1 MSADHHDYSRATIII
16 DAQNDASVETSDQE
30 LSNAITIG
38 VNDDIMDFKK
48 LIFWSGLGVGI
59 VASLVVIWIF
69 ASQMF
74 FEQSKANA
82 TATSTYY
89 AIEKLTEDANNHIQS
104 YGVLDAEKGVYHM
117 PIDAAIEK
125 IATQD

>member
-1 MSADHHDYSRATIII
+1 
-16 DAQNDASVETSDQE
+16 
-30 LSNAITIG
+30 
-38 VNDDIMDFKK
+38 
-48 LIFWSGLGVGI
+48 

-89 AIEKLTEDANNHIQS
+89 AIEKLTEDTNNHIQS

>member
-1 MSADHHDYSRATIII
+1 MSADHHEYSRATVII
-16 DAQNDASVETSDQE
+16 DAQNDASVETSDHE

-59 VASLVVIWIF
+59 VTAVVVVWIF

-82 TATSTYY
+82 TATSTFY
-89 AIEKLTEDANNHIQS
+89 AVEKLTEDANHHIQS
-104 YGVLDAEKGVYHM
+104 YGVLDAEKGVYHI
-117 PIDAAIEK
+117 PVEQAIEK
-125 IATQD
+125 MTTNE

>member
-1 MSADHHDYSRATIII
+1 
-16 DAQNDASVETSDQE
+16 
-30 LSNAITIG
+30 
-38 VNDDIMDFKK
+38 
-48 LIFWSGLGVGI
+48 

-89 AIEKLTEDANNHIQS
+89 AIEKLTGDANNHIQS